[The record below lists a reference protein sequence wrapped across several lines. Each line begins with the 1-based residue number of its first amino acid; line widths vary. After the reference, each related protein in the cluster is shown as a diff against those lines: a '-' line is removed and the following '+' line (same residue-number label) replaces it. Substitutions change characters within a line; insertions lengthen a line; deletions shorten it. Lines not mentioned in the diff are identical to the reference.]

1 MENGILVG
9 LSAQT
14 ALRRQ
19 LEVVANNLA
28 NMNTTGFKREKMLFT
43 PFLPAHSTAA
53 AMKGGRPVFV
63 EDRATVFDVSPGRLE
78 TTSAPLDLAIRSDGY
93 FVVETPQGTRYT
105 RNGQLHVNDQGQL
118 VTAAGHP
125 VMGSGDAPIA
135 LDPASTQI
143 AVAADGTISAETGDV
158 GRLHI
163 VRFSDAGSL
172 RSTGGG
178 LWSSDEAPLDVERP
192 DVVQGMLERSNVE
205 PILELE
211 QMIQVQRAYDQ
222 AKQLVER
229 EDERI
234 KKMVQA
240 YAA

>member
-43 PFLPAHSTAA
+43 PFLPAQTSLA

-63 EDRATVFDVSPGRLE
+63 EDKATVYDVSPGRVE
-78 TTSAPLDLAIRSDGY
+78 TTEAPLDLAIRSDGY
-93 FVVETPQGTRYT
+93 FVVETPQGIRYT
-105 RNGQLHVNDQGQL
+105 RDGQFHVNDQGQL
-118 VTAAGHP
+118 VTAAGDA
-125 VMGSGDAPIA
+125 VLGSGDAPIT
-135 LDPASTQI
+135 LDPTSTQI
-143 AVAADGTISAETGDV
+143 AVAADGTISSESGDV

-172 RSTGGG
+172 RGAGSG
-178 LWSSDEAPLDVERP
+178 LWSSEAAPLDAERP

-211 QMIQVQRAYDQ
+211 QMIQVQRAYEQ

>member
-43 PFLPAHSTAA
+43 PFIPAQTTIA

-63 EDRATVFDVSPGRLE
+63 EDKATVFDVSPGRLE
-78 TTSAPLDLAIRSDGY
+78 TTAAPLDLAMRSDGY

-105 RNGQLHVNDQGQL
+105 RDGQLHVNDQGQL
-118 VTAAGHP
+118 VTAAGHA
-125 VMGSGDAPIA
+125 VMGSGDVPIA
-135 LDPASTQI
+135 LDPTSTQI
-143 AVAADGTISAETGDV
+143 SVAADGTISSEIGDV
-158 GRLHI
+158 GRLRI
-163 VRFSDAGSL
+163 VRFADAGNL
-172 RSTGGG
+172 RSAGSG
-178 LWSSDEAPLDVERP
+178 LWGSEEAPLDVERP
-192 DVVQGMLERSNVE
+192 EVVQGMLERSNVE

-211 QMIQVQRAYDQ
+211 QMIQVQRAYEQ